1 MLYQHQD
8 PTILTK
14 QDVYL
19 RIAYDFSNLGNKAH
33 LVFSGTI
40 IVITIIVHLLSNVF
54 VHRKW
59 KKKNGLC

>member
-19 RIAYDFSNLGNKAH
+19 RIAYDFSNLGNKLRLTWFF
-33 LVFSGTI
+33 LVQ
-40 IVITIIVHLLSNVF
+40 LSTF
-54 VHRKW
+54 
-59 KKKNGLC
+59 

>member
-40 IVITIIVHLLSNVF
+40 VHLLSNEF